1 MRQSDETLALA
12 GRMQQQRTRDM
23 EKDRKRILEHP
34 LRFDCVQGGK
44 LYARDDSG
52 RRVDLKVELKD
63 WKVTIGLRREDIEK
77 MGPDFV
83 EGNRVPREIV
93 YTTTDIYRAVRL
105 VRHIQERHDAEMK
118 DIIGLLCGVDLAHA
132 HTLTEGREMDAKQLE
147 EVRLALIPPLEE
159 VSKKKAAYK
168 YLSSFKFADA
178 LELLKKAEGENDQP
192 MKRSLIYPA
201 CATLVAFK
209 NRYGR
214 WRGRQVT
221 KMDVYEQAREDGLR
235 RVRNSRM
242 RSLLIELADKFDK
255 RDAIGVACTMA
266 ADYEMIERLG
276 TAQEKIKKGKFDEVL
291 GIIEDCGA
299 SVKAEWL
306 KEKLRGVY
314 RFVKRSMKA
323 GQNGWRAEA
332 RRMLEEF
339 SRYLGQRNAKYVAA
353 EMNETGDAG
362 LDDFM
367 RSLEAGNAKVDKS
380 LEEKAFWNKR
390 KRLKEAAALFRKA
403 VAALGKADSG
413 FDWPDA
419 RDI

>member
-1 MRQSDETLALA
+1 MRHSNETLALA
-12 GRMQQQRTRDM
+12 GRMGQQRTGDM

-34 LRFDCVQGGK
+34 LKFDCIQGGK
-44 LYARDDSG
+44 LFARDDSG
-52 RRVDLKVELKD
+52 RRVDLKVEIRD

-83 EGNRVPREIV
+83 EGERVPRETV
-93 YTTTDIYRAVRL
+93 YVTTDIYHAVRL

-118 DIIGLLCGVDLAHA
+118 GIVGLLCGVDLTHA
-132 HTLTEGREMDAKQLE
+132 HTIVEGREMDARQLE

-159 VSKKKAAYK
+159 VSEKKAVYK
-168 YLSSFKFADA
+168 YLSSFKFDNA
-178 LELLKKAEGENDQP
+178 LELLKKAEGESDQP
-192 MKRSLIYPA
+192 VKRNLIYPA
-201 CATLVAFK
+201 CSTLVAFK

-214 WRGRQVT
+214 WRGRQVA
-221 KMDVYEQAREDGLR
+221 KIDVYEQAREDGLR

-242 RSLLIELADKFDK
+242 RGLLIELADKFDK

-276 TAQEKIKKGKFDEVL
+276 TAQEKIKKGKFEEAL
-291 GIIEDCGA
+291 EIIKDCGT

-306 KEKLRGVY
+306 KEKLRGIY

-332 RRMLEEF
+332 RGMLEDF
-339 SRYLGQRNAKYVAA
+339 SRYLGQRNTKYVAA
-353 EMNETGDAG
+353 ELNETGDAG
-362 LDDFM
+362 LEGFM
-367 RSLEAGNAKVDKS
+367 GNLEAGNAKIDKS
-380 LEEKAFWNKR
+380 LEETAFWNKR

-403 VAALGKADSG
+403 VAALGKTDSG
-413 FDWPDA
+413 LDLPMA
-419 RDI
+419 VQ